1 MRCRKTQLKEQNNNN
16 NPLRIALRMQM
27 QAKRQNNSKNSE
39 NSKNSK
45 KEKKNNLYKIK
56 IVKKMPANI

>member
-1 MRCRKTQLKEQNNNN
+1 
-16 NPLRIALRMQM
+16 M